1 VGAYAQSKWRDEQ
14 AITSAGE
21 RGLCF
26 TVLRLATVF
35 GRAPVMRFDAVANR
49 FAYLAGVGRPL
60 TVFGS
65 GEQIRPL
72 FHVRDASSALR
83 FCLVREAE
91 TTHQVYNVAGVN
103 ASVLDLVEAIRKAKP
118 GVRVHYTE
126 QDVLTH
132 LSFSVETARFE
143 QLGWRPQYSFDEGL
157 AEVLSGFEGIQ
168 SVPLKVLNGEDNF

>member
-1 VGAYAQSKWRDEQ
+1 SSAAVYGPGGPFDESSVCRPVGAYAQSKWRDEQ

-91 TTHQVYNVAGVN
+91 
-103 ASVLDLVEAIRKAKP
+103 
-118 GVRVHYTE
+118 
-126 QDVLTH
+126 
-132 LSFSVETARFE
+132 
-143 QLGWRPQYSFDEGL
+143 
-157 AEVLSGFEGIQ
+157 
-168 SVPLKVLNGEDNF
+168 